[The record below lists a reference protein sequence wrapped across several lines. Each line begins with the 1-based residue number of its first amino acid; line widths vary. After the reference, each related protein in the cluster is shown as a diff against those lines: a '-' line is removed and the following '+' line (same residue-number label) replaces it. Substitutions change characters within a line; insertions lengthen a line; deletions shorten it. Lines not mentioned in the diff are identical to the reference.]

1 MEQTVAF
8 KKEPLGKDFYT
19 YVSKNHT
26 FGTDAVLLANFAGTK
41 KFKSI
46 CDLGTGCGIIPLIL
60 LRDQKAKEA
69 FGVEIS
75 EEACFLAEKSAQDF
89 TNNTL
94 KIINSDLNDLKGKI
108 PFGEFEL
115 VTCNPPYKA
124 SGAGILS
131 DNAADKKARHETM
144 CTLENVIEVASSL
157 LRSSGILCLCQ
168 RPERLSD
175 MINLMRQYKVEPKRL
190 RLVCKKSGTEPWLVL
205 LEGKRDAK
213 SGMRIMPPLFVY
225 EENGEYTKE
234 MLDIYGCYK
243 EGF

>member
-8 KKEPLGKDFYT
+8 KKEPLGRDYYA

-26 FGTDAVLLANFAGTK
+26 FGTDAVLLADFAGK
-41 KFKSI
+41 KNFKNH
-46 CDLGTGCGIIPLIL
+46 CDLGTGCGIIPLLL
-60 LRDQKAKEA
+60 LRDQKTKESY
-69 FGVEIS
+69 GVEIS
-75 EEACFLAEKSAQDF
+75 EEACFLAQKGADEYTKGA
-89 TNNTL
+89 L
-94 KIINSDLNDLKGKI
+94 KIICSDLNDLKGKI

-124 SGAGILS
+124 AGAGILS
-131 DNAADKKARHETM
+131 DTETDKTARHETK
-144 CTLENVIEVASSL
+144 CSLENVIEVSSKL
-157 LRSSGILCLCQ
+157 LRSSGSLCLCQ

-190 RLVCKKSGTEPWLVL
+190 RIVCKKVGTEPWLVL
-205 LEGKRDAK
+205 LEGQRDAK

-225 EENGEYTKE
+225 EQNGEYTKE
-234 MLDIYGCYK
+234 MLKIYSFYK

>member
-1 MEQTVAF
+1 MEQTVDF
-8 KKEPLGKDFYT
+8 KKEPLGRGFYA

-41 KFKSI
+41 NFKNL

-60 LRDQKAKEA
+60 LRDQRTKEA
-69 FGVEIS
+69 YGVEIS
-75 EEACFLAEKSAQDF
+75 DEACTLADMSAEEF
-89 TNNTL
+89 TKGAL

-131 DNAADKKARHETM
+131 NTQSDKTARHETK
-144 CTLENVIEVASSL
+144 CSLENVIEVSSKL
-157 LRSSGILCLCQ
+157 LRSGGSLCICQ

-175 MINLMRQYKVEPKRL
+175 MMNLMRQYRVEPKRL
-190 RLVCKKSGTEPWLVL
+190 RIVCKKVGNEPWLVL

-234 MLDIYGCYK
+234 MLEIYGSYK

>member
-1 MEQTVAF
+1 MEQTVDF
-8 KKEPLGKDFYT
+8 KKEPLGKGYFV

-26 FGTDAVLLANFAGTK
+26 FGTDAVLLADFAGVKKTK
-41 KFKSI
+41 NS

-60 LRDQKAKEA
+60 LRDDKTRDA

-75 EEACFLAEKSAQDF
+75 EEAALLAQRSADEF
-89 TNNTL
+89 AKGKL
-94 KIINSDLNDLKGKI
+94 KIINSDLKELKGKI

-124 SGAGILS
+124 SGAGLLS
-131 DNAADKKARHETM
+131 TTDADKTARHETK
-144 CTLENVIEVASSL
+144 CSLEDVIEVSSRL
-157 LRSSGILCLCQ
+157 LRSSGSLCMCQ

-175 MINLMRQYKVEPKRL
+175 MINLMRQYKIEPKRL
-190 RLVCKKSGTEPWLVL
+190 RIVCKKQGVEPWLVL

-234 MLDIYGCYK
+234 MLSIYGSYK

>member
-1 MEQTVAF
+1 MEQTVAS
-8 KKEPLGKDFYT
+8 KKEPLGKGFYVH
-19 YVSKNHT
+19 VSKNHT
-26 FGTDAVLLANFAGTK
+26 FGTDAVLLADFAGTK
-41 KFKSI
+41 RFKNH

-60 LRDQKAKEA
+60 LRDQKTNEA
-69 FGVEIS
+69 YGVEIS
-75 EEACFLAEKSAQDF
+75 EEACFLAEKSSTEF
-89 TNNTL
+89 TKGNF

-124 SGAGILS
+124 NGAGILS
-131 DNAADKKARHETM
+131 DTETDKTARHETK
-144 CTLENVIEVASSL
+144 CSLENVIEVSSKL
-157 LRSSGILCLCQ
+157 LRSSGSLCLCQ

-190 RLVCKKSGTEPWLVL
+190 RIVCKKAGTEPWLVL

-234 MLDIYGCYK
+234 MLNIYGCYK

>member
-60 LRDQKAKEA
+60 LRDQKTKESY
-69 FGVEIS
+69 GVEIS
-75 EEACFLAEKSAQDF
+75 EEACFLAQKSADEY
-89 TNNTL
+89 TKGAL
-94 KIINSDLNDLKGKI
+94 KIICSDLNDLKGKI